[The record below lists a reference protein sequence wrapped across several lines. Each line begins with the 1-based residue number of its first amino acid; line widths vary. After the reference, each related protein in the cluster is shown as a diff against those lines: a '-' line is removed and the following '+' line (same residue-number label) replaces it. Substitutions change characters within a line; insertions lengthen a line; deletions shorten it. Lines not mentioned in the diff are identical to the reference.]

1 MPGNGSRR
9 WQWSEHL
16 WLPLL
21 GATARASWQWPL
33 AQRVF
38 ASAMV
43 APRLTVP
50 AWLVLGLLLLP
61 GLLALA
67 VSGQRQGRAVQ
78 VLAGLLAVVGGG
90 CAITASTPGQLLSQL
105 APIFGPW
112 QALSRV
118 PAAVPAIFLALLL
131 WLEGSTVRWLRYADA
146 WRNTAVGAM
155 VLALLALLPAT
166 SPGAADTALPM
177 AAFLVASLL
186 SLALLSVR
194 GTLATEEARLNRRL
208 GVSRHWLAAL
218 LALVALL
225 LLTGWAI
232 ASVTDPG
239 LVQAVVGAMG
249 AGVRWIGRHLAAGL
263 TWAIYGLFR
272 VLEPLVRWLRSLV
285 AVSPDTS
292 GMTAMAEQVRQM
304 AAESTQGGNAPEWLQ
319 RLSTALG
326 AIAVTALVVWLLLR
340 AIRRPRPALAAA
352 EEQRESIYSAAL
364 LSAQLRAL
372 LNRVRRRPRR
382 GHYLALGGSAPAD
395 SIRLAYQRLLQALE
409 QRQTPRQPGQTP
421 TRVAALLAERLPAGA
436 VAIATLTGA
445 YVAARYG
452 GAVDAST
459 AREADQAAQTL
470 VDLLS
475 SRAASAEGR
484 YADTG

>member
-1 MPGNGSRR
+1 M
-9 WQWSEHL
+9 
-16 WLPLL
+16 
-21 GATARASWQWPL
+21 
-33 AQRVF
+33 
-38 ASAMV
+38 
-43 APRLTVP
+43 
-50 AWLVLGLLLLP
+50 
-61 GLLALA
+61 
-67 VSGQRQGRAVQ
+67 
-78 VLAGLLAVVGGG
+78 
-90 CAITASTPGQLLSQL
+90 
-105 APIFGPW
+105 
-112 QALSRV
+112 
-118 PAAVPAIFLALLL
+118 
-131 WLEGSTVRWLRYADA
+131 
-146 WRNTAVGAM
+146 
-155 VLALLALLPAT
+155 
-166 SPGAADTALPM
+166 
-177 AAFLVASLL
+177 
-186 SLALLSVR
+186 
-194 GTLATEEARLNRRL
+194 
-208 GVSRHWLAAL
+208 
-218 LALVALL
+218 
-225 LLTGWAI
+225 
-232 ASVTDPG
+232 
-239 LVQAVVGAMG
+239 
-249 AGVRWIGRHLAAGL
+249 
-263 TWAIYGLFR
+263 
-272 VLEPLVRWLRSLV
+272 
-285 AVSPDTS
+285 
-292 GMTAMAEQVRQM
+292 
-304 AAESTQGGNAPEWLQ
+304 
-319 RLSTALG
+319 
-326 AIAVTALVVWLLLR
+326 TALVVWLLLR